1 MAGLTSSWLRLG
13 ARKILSPISFKMRKW
28 VSPISRCLA
37 PSLRLA
43 LRRQPRASSAV
54 GRDNSSRRGRR
65 AQGPAEARPRP
76 TSASHEARARPLEP
90 SVALRGVPC
99 GAGVHSAWCGALPC
113 AAAGRACRR
122 SRSQR
127 PEPAFL
133 TRRSASRLHVPT
145 SGCGC
150 ASCACA
156 LSCGANHGTV
166 ARACWGR
173 RATGASPTSH
183 GACLQRSGGPLRH
196 PLALGRHGAATGR
209 GARACC
215 WRLLSGG

>member
-1 MAGLTSSWLRLG
+1 M
-13 ARKILSPISFKMRKW
+13 KW

-37 PSLRLA
+37 PSLRPA

-150 ASCACA
+150 ASCACS

-166 ARACWGR
+166 ARGAEVLVARQHATSVPTSLLRGREEAAGSSLGRLQAACSR
-173 RATGASPTSH
+173 RALERVERRVGRASGAK
-183 GACLQRSGGPLRH
+183 
-196 PLALGRHGAATGR
+196 
-209 GARACC
+209 
-215 WRLLSGG
+215 